1 MAFMKK
7 SFSSFLVLISLISC
21 PLSSSAANSPA
32 EPHESLEWFEL
43 MQDWLDSKVDET
55 TIELHEEMDKTLET
69 AEKTKKEVRKDI
81 EKTKK
86 KNQEKKAELK
96 KKKEAHKEKL
106 KKELSADK
114 ELVAE

>member
-7 SFSSFLVLISLISC
+7 SFSFFLLLSSLIIY
-21 PLSSSAANSPA
+21 PLSSSAANSPV

-43 MQDWLDSKVDET
+43 MQDWLDSKIDES
-55 TIELHEEMDKTLET
+55 TIELHEEMSKTLET
-69 AEKTKKEVRKDI
+69 AEKTKKEIRKDI

-86 KNQEKKAELK
+86 KNQEKRAELQ
-96 KKKEAHKEKL
+96 KKKEAHREKL

-114 ELVAE
+114 ELDAD

>member
-1 MAFMKK
+1 MKK
-7 SFSSFLVLISLISC
+7 SFSSFLVLISLTSY

-43 MQDWLDSKVDET
+43 MQDWLDSKIDET

-69 AEKTKKEVRKDI
+69 AKETKKEVRKDI

-86 KNQEKKAELK
+86 RIKRKRLSYKRK
-96 KKKEAHKEKL
+96 KKLTKR
-106 KKELSADK
+106 S
-114 ELVAE
+114 

>member
-1 MAFMKK
+1 MKK
-7 SFSSFLVLISLISC
+7 SFSCFLILISLISC

-43 MQDWLDSKVDET
+43 MQDWLDSKVDES
-55 TIELHEEMDKTLET
+55 TIELHEEVDKTLET

-86 KNQEKKAELK
+86 KNREKRAEREAK
-96 KKKEAHKEKL
+96 KAHKEKF
-106 KKELSADK
+106 KKELGADKKLSAD
-114 ELVAE
+114 